1 MSLKDYIHKLQQKPV
16 RERERIA
23 VIATAVGFAV
33 IFLIWIVS
41 FNEMNKPVETQADP
55 TSASLNDLKNN
66 FQTGK
71 DSIQNMMQQLPGQTG
86 ATGMDGTNG
95 AANVPGTD
103 TGTGSLLPAPAA
115 PDGNLQNPAD
125 SAGSGDNSQNMNA
138 GQSAGTNP
146 GAPPNNNPPASSG
159 APDQKSNSVPQLP

>member
-1 MSLKDYIHKLQQKPV
+1 MNLNEYIEKLRAKPV

-71 DSIQNMMQQLPGQTG
+71 DSIQNMMQQLPSQTG
-86 ATGMDGTNG
+86 SGATDSTNG
-95 AANVPGTD
+95 ASVPGVDNSAGNT
-103 TGTGSLLPAPAA
+103 LPAPNE
-115 PDGNLQNPAD
+115 NLQNPVD
-125 SAGSGDNSQNMNA
+125 S
-138 GQSAGTNP
+138 T
-146 GAPPNNNPPASSG
+146 NNNPPASN
-159 APDQKSNSVPQLP
+159 APDQKNNSLPQLP

>member
-1 MSLKDYIHKLQQKPV
+1 MSLKAYIHKLQQKPV

-71 DSIQNMMQQLPGQTG
+71 DSIQNMMQDLPSQTG
-86 ATGMDGTNG
+86 SATTDSTNS
-95 AANVPGTD
+95 ASVPGTD
-103 TGTGSLLPAPAA
+103 NSAINTLPAPN
-115 PDGNLQNPAD
+115 DNLQNPVGNTNNSPAD
-125 SAGSGDNSQNMNA
+125 N
-138 GQSAGTNP
+138 
-146 GAPPNNNPPASSG
+146 GAS
-159 APDQKSNSVPQLP
+159 DQKNNSVPQLP

>member
-1 MSLKDYIHKLQQKPV
+1 MSLKDYIHKLQQRPV

-55 TSASLNDLKNN
+55 MSASLNDLKNN
-66 FQTGK
+66 FQDGK

-86 ATGMDGTNG
+86 ATGTNGTNG
-95 AANVPGTD
+95 ASVPGAD
-103 TGTGSLLPAPAA
+103 NSAGSAA
-115 PDGNLQNPAD
+115 PNSDSSLQNPVD
-125 SAGSGDNSQNMNA
+125 NTNNINNSQNI
-138 GQSAGTNP
+138 
-146 GAPPNNNPPASSG
+146 NNNPPTNSS
-159 APDQKSNSVPQLP
+159 APDQKNNNVPQLP

>member
-1 MSLKDYIHKLQQKPV
+1 MNLHEYIEKLRAKPV

-86 ATGMDGTNG
+86 ATGTDDTNG
-95 AANVPGTD
+95 AANAPGTD
-103 TGTGSLLPAPAA
+103 TGGSLLPAP
-115 PDGNLQNPAD
+115 DGNLQSPTD
-125 SAGSGDNSQNMNA
+125 SEGIGDNSQNMNA
-138 GQSAGTNP
+138 GSSAGTNP
-146 GAPPNNNPPASSG
+146 GAPPNNNPSANSG
-159 APDQKSNSVPQLP
+159 VPNRKNNSVPQLP